1 MKHLLKLTN
10 YKIIKK
16 NFDNLKILM
25 FIFVK
30 KVKIRLLNQKY
41 KNYLSKYK
49 RILDKFDETFKKL
62 KNIYLSKYVFGTTI
76 NAAFADEAM
85 KNNDI
90 IFVDEDYRKTK
101 KLFRSNLVVNPKK
114 IQKKKLLF

>member
-1 MKHLLKLTN
+1 
-10 YKIIKK
+10 
-16 NFDNLKILM
+16 M

-30 KVKIRLLNQKY
+30 SKNKIIKPKY

-62 KNIYLSKYVFGTTI
+62 KNIYLSKYVFSTTI
-76 NAAFADEAM
+76 NTAFADEAM

-101 KLFRSNLVVNPKK
+101 KLLGP
-114 IQKKKLLF
+114 I

>member
-1 MKHLLKLTN
+1 M
-10 YKIIKK
+10 
-16 NFDNLKILM
+16 
-25 FIFVK
+25 
-30 KVKIRLLNQKY
+30 
-41 KNYLSKYK
+41 SKYK

-101 KLFRSNLVVNPKK
+101 KLFRSNLVVNRKNTKK
-114 IQKKKLLF
+114 ETIILNYGKLNMYYAKILKISI